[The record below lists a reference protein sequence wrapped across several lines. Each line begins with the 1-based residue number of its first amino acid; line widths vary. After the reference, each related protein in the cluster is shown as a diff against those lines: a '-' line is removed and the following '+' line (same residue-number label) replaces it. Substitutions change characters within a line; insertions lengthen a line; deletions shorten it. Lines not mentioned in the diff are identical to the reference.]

1 MSLLRQSISSA
12 AEDIGPAVPVVVGIP
27 VQRVF
32 VALLAIIALLALGF
46 VTTHLVML
54 QTGHRV
60 QFGLRDLFNMDGE
73 ANLPAWFSAMQLLVA
88 AILLSLIALAKTRA
102 RDVHRWLWWGLAA
115 GFFLMS
121 ADEGAQLH
129 ELLNRPGHAL
139 HAGDDGAF
147 LFSWVV
153 FAIPVV
159 IAIGLVYLR
168 FLLSLPP
175 RTRFAFVL
183 AAACFLGGA
192 VGFEVLEGLFA
203 EAWGLARRTYDWGMA
218 GDFDAKYMVLVLVEE
233 SLEMIGV
240 AIFVRALL
248 EYIDDQF
255 GRLTIA
261 VRR

>member
-1 MSLLRQSISSA
+1 
-12 AEDIGPAVPVVVGIP
+12 
-27 VQRVF
+27 
-32 VALLAIIALLALGF
+32 
-46 VTTHLVML
+46 
-54 QTGHRV
+54 
-60 QFGLRDLFNMDGE
+60 MDGE
-73 ANLPAWFSAMQLLVA
+73 ANLPAWFSAMQLFAA

-102 RDVHRWLWWGLAA
+102 RDAHRWLWWGLAA

-129 ELLNRPGHAL
+129 ELLNRPGNTL

-153 FAIPVV
+153 IAIPVV

-168 FLLSLPP
+168 FLFSLPP
-175 RTRFAFVL
+175 RTRWSFVI

-203 EAWGLARRTYDWGMA
+203 EAWGLASRTYDWGMA
-218 GDFDAKYMVLVLVEE
+218 GDFDAKYMMLVLVEE

-261 VRR
+261 MHQ